1 MSMAM
6 NRVIDWEVEQGQ
18 CNPTAL
24 LNLQGLLFFFVGI
37 VDVIESESHR
47 HLPEQMMTK
56 GLLPIKLA
64 RKEIALNYV
73 SS

>member
-1 MSMAM
+1 MRMAM

-37 VDVIESESHR
+37 VDVIESESHF
-47 HLPEQMMTK
+47 HLPELMLTK
-56 GLLPIKLA
+56 GLLPMKLA
-64 RKEIALNYV
+64 RKEIALDYV